1 MTTTTKTTENKTESK
16 LGITIKKLQNA
27 DGYVWTGIGHRHGH
41 SSAIYGAYLNDG
53 RMVAKMFRRD
63 DGGYMTPAL
72 WVTVRPDYE
81 GDVTSVLPMHSLKG
95 TSTFGRQTMK
105 RAKADLSKLSGLIVS
120 HDGEFSLDVRRPF

>member
-1 MTTTTKTTENKTESK
+1 M

-27 DGYVWTGIGHRHGH
+27 DGYVWVGIGHRHGH
-41 SSAIYGAYLNDG
+41 NSAIYGAYLNDG

-81 GDVTSVLPMHSLKG
+81 GDTTSVLPIHSLKG
-95 TSTFGRQTMK
+95 TNTFGCQTM
-105 RAKADLSKLSGLIVS
+105 RLAKEDLAKLSGLIES
-120 HDGEFSLDVRRPF
+120 HDGEFSLDGRRPF